1 MMSLQGLRLRTE
13 YMMEQMRID
22 AIEDTLKK
30 WKEALKKYY
39 EVGYDNGETT
49 RLYKELEKLG
59 ADAEKLVEIDLSIR
73 DEVCGI

>member
-13 YMMEQMRID
+13 YMMEQIRID
-22 AIEDTLKK
+22 AIEDTLRK

-59 ADAEKLVEIDLSIR
+59 ADTEKLIEIDLSIR

>member
-1 MMSLQGLRLRTE
+1 MRLRTE
-13 YMMEQMRID
+13 YMMEQIRID
-22 AIEDTLKK
+22 AIEDTLRK

-59 ADAEKLVEIDLSIR
+59 ADTEKLIEIDLSIR

>member
-1 MMSLQGLRLRTE
+1 MMTLQGMRMRTA

-22 AIEDTLKK
+22 AIEATLTK
-30 WKEALKKYY
+30 WKEALRKYY

-49 RLYKELEKLG
+49 KLYKELEKLG
-59 ADAEKLVEIDLSIR
+59 ADAEQLIEIDLSIR